1 MTQKPAGGAGFFT
14 TSRVLAIILAI
25 IALVFIFSNTQM
37 ATLNLIGIK
46 ITMPGWLWFFGL
58 LVVGFVIGSMT
69 PWFQSKKK

>member
-1 MTQKPAGGAGFFT
+1 MTQKPTGGTGFFT
-14 TSRVLAIILAI
+14 TGRVLAIILTVI
-25 IALVFIFSNTQM
+25 SLVFVFSNTQM

-69 PWFQSKKK
+69 PWFHNKKK